1 VRREGGRNRWRAAA
15 LAVAAA
21 LALGCRS
28 GEGPPRERA
37 RGGGAA
43 DWIPSELDPPARRWV
58 EAKLASLGLEEK
70 AAQMVMIRAY
80 GLPLS
85 PASAEYGD
93 LVAAVE
99 ELRVGGLVL
108 FRSELDTVPLL
119 LDDLQRRASLPLLVS
134 ADLERSLAFRF
145 ESGTVP
151 LPSAMAI
158 GATRSL
164 DAARF
169 AGELT
174 AREARAVGIHW
185 ILGPVA
191 DVNNNPENPVIN
203 VRSFGED
210 PELVGALVRAYI
222 EGAHAGGALAT
233 AKHFPGHGDTAVDSH
248 LELPRIEGDRLRLE
262 RVELAPFRQAIAA
275 GVDSVML
282 GHLEVPAVDPSG
294 RPATLSP
301 PITTGLLRD
310 ELGFRGLVVTDA
322 LEMKGVGGVWIGQAA
337 VDAVLAG
344 ADVLMLPADPRV
356 AIQSVARAVREGIL
370 TEARLDVSVAK
381 ILAAK
386 ARLGLHVRRGVD
398 PSDVR
403 RSVGRPEDVARAD
416 SIARRAVTLV
426 RDRGALLPL
435 RIEEPLR
442 ILHLVLSSDWTNAAI
457 SGIPE
462 RELAGRGLDV
472 ETRRFGPAL
481 PEAAAR
487 EILAAA
493 AGFTHVVVSAFVR
506 VTSSKGT
513 AALDASHAALLEELA
528 TQGVPLVVISYGNPY
543 LLEQFPDVGTYL
555 CTFGWEASS
564 QRAAISALVGESAIT
579 GKLPV
584 TIPGLHPLGAGL
596 EVPERRLEL
605 APGDPASVGFSP
617 EGLAA
622 VDRLLEEF
630 VAQGA
635 FPGAVVAVGRRGVL
649 AHLAAF
655 GHLGYDEGAAPVETD
670 TIYDLA
676 SLTKVVATTSAT
688 MRMVDEGRLDLDA
701 PVQSFLPRFVG
712 PGKEAVTVR
721 HLLTHSSGI
730 DWWAPLY
737 QDLRGKEAFL
747 ERIYAMDLVYPPGTE
762 TKYSDLGVMLLGEIL
777 ERVSGQPLPELLA
790 ERLFEPLGM
799 TDTGWRP
806 APALLSRIAPTE
818 RDPWRGRIVRGEV
831 HDENAAALG
840 GVAPHAG
847 LFSTAPDLA
856 RFAQMLLWK
865 GVYGHDR
872 LIRRE
877 TVEEFTRPA
886 GIPEGSTRGLGW
898 DTKSPEGSSAGTLFS
913 PSSFGHTGFTG
924 TSIWIDPER
933 ELFLI
938 LLTNRVHPTRENQ
951 QIREVRP
958 AIADAVIRALETP

>member
-1 VRREGGRNRWRAAA
+1 MSPGRVASLRGIVCLA
-15 LAVAAA
+15 LGLVA
-21 LALGCRS
+21 ALGCRT
-28 GEGPPRERA
+28 GEGARVDRV
-37 RGGGAA
+37 RGGRPAPLA
-43 DWIPSELDPPARRWV
+43 QDDLAPEARRWV
-58 EAKLASLGLEEK
+58 ASTLAALDLDEK
-70 AAQMVMIRAY
+70 AAQMVMVRAY

-85 PASAEYGD
+85 PESDEFRD
-93 LVAAVE
+93 LTSAVE
-99 ELRVGGLVL
+99 DLRVGGLVL

-119 LDDLQRRASLPLLVS
+119 LDDLQRRAEVPLLVS

-145 ESGTVP
+145 DSGTVS

-164 DAARF
+164 EAARF
-169 AGELT
+169 AGDLT
-174 AREARAVGIHW
+174 AREARAVGIQW

-191 DVNNNPENPVIN
+191 DVNNNPANPIIN
-203 VRSFGED
+203 IRSFAED
-210 PELVGALVRAYI
+210 PELVGELTRAYV
-222 EGAHAGGALAT
+222 EGAHAGGALTT

-248 LELPRIEGDRLRLE
+248 LELPRIGGDRERLE
-262 RVELAPFRQAIAA
+262 SVELAPFRRAIAA
-275 GVDSVML
+275 GVDAVML
-282 GHLEVPAVDPSG
+282 GHLEVPAIDPSG

-301 PITTGLLRD
+301 EITTSLLRD
-310 ELGFRGLVVTDA
+310 ELGFHGLVVTDA

-337 VDAVLAG
+337 IDAVLAG

-356 AIQSVARAVREGIL
+356 AIQSVARAVREGAL
-370 TEARLDVSVAK
+370 TEARLDASVAK

-386 ARLGLHVRRGVD
+386 ARLGLHLRRTVDREAVRRA
-398 PSDVR
+398 
-403 RSVGRPEDVARAD
+403 VGRPEDEARAEA
-416 SIARRAVTLV
+416 IARRAVTLV
-426 RDRGALLPL
+426 RDREGLLPL

-442 ILHLVLSSDWTNAAI
+442 VLHLVLSSDWTNAAI
-457 SGIPE
+457 TGIPE
-462 RELAGRGLDV
+462 RELARRGVEV

-481 PEAAAR
+481 PEGAAE
-487 EILAAA
+487 EILEAAP
-493 AGFTHVVVSAFVR
+493 GFSHVVVSAFVR

-513 AALDASHAALLEELA
+513 AALDASHAALLEALA
-528 TQGVPLVVISYGNPY
+528 AAGAPMVVVSYGNPY
-543 LLEQFPDVGTYL
+543 LLGQFPDVGTYL
-555 CTFGWEASS
+555 CTYGWEDSS
-564 QRAAISALVGESAIT
+564 QRAAISALLGESEIV

-584 TIPGLHPLGAGL
+584 TLPGLHPYGSGL
-596 EVPERRLEL
+596 EVPERTLEL
-605 APGDPASVGFSP
+605 APGDPAAVGFSA

-622 VDRLLEEF
+622 VDRLLEDF
-630 VAQGA
+630 VARGA
-635 FPGAVVAVGRRGVL
+635 FPGGVVAVGRRGVL

-655 GHLGYDEGAAPVETD
+655 GRLSYDDDAAPVRTD

-676 SLTKVVATTSAT
+676 SLTKVVATTTAT
-688 MRMVDEGRLDLDA
+688 MMMVDEGRLDLDA

-712 PGKEAVTVR
+712 PGKEGVTVR

-737 QDLRGKEAFL
+737 QELRGKEAFL

-762 TKYSDLGVMLLGEIL
+762 TKYSDLGVLLLGEIL

-790 ERLFEPLGM
+790 QRLFEPLGM
-799 TDTGWRP
+799 ADTGWRP

-872 LIRRE
+872 LIRRP

-886 GIPEGSTRGLGW
+886 GIPAGSTRGLGW
-898 DTKSPEGSSAGTLFS
+898 DTRSPEGSSAGTLFS
-913 PSSFGHTGFTG
+913 ASSFGHTGFTG

-938 LLTNRVHPTRENQ
+938 LLTNRVHPTRDNQ

-958 AIADAVIRALETP
+958 AVADAVIRALETP